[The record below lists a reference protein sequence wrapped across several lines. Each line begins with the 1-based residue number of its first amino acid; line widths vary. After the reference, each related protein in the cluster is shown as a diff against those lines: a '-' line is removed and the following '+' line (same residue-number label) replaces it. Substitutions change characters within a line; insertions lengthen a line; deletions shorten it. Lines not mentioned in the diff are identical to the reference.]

1 MEATEIE
8 VLVPAEVPTPEA
20 EVPTPEAYKKETSNQ
35 TLFDLDNI
43 RGTNLE
49 ILIAS
54 GKIDEL
60 SIFRYVGFDEEA
72 VAVDSAYAS
81 SQSQSETKDDL
92 GEG

>member
-1 MEATEIE
+1 MEETEIE
-8 VLVPAEVPTPEA
+8 VLVPAEDTAHQADVTTPTGLAKARFRE
-20 EVPTPEAYKKETSNQ
+20 